1 MSLAPASALGFCRTT
16 TVRQTSPRECQERGV
31 PVAWAGGC
39 VGYRVDPRLLPPGVS
54 FEQLRSAFRTAARRW
69 ESVICDTRTGAG
81 PSIAFVELPGVA
93 EPVGFFRNQTNH
105 NTFAFRDTWP
115 ADDDHDVRAI
125 AVTLVRFNPRTGV
138 ILDADMEFNLRGF
151 EFTFDPQPVTDA
163 RHLPTVILHELGHV
177 LGLAHSPVPTA
188 VMWSEKVGARDAL
201 TLDDAQGVCTV
212 YPPGR
217 VATCEHEPVVHND
230 LGGAGWY
237 CATRPGARSGRAW
250 AAWAALVAAW
260 VARWRRRGRWR
271 MGGGIESE

>member
-151 EFTFDPQPVTDA
+151 EFT
-163 RHLPTVILHELGHV
+163 
-177 LGLAHSPVPTA
+177 SVP
-188 VMWSEKVGARDAL
+188 
-201 TLDDAQGVCTV
+201 
-212 YPPGR
+212 
-217 VATCEHEPVVHND
+217 
-230 LGGAGWY
+230 
-237 CATRPGARSGRAW
+237 RP
-250 AAWAALVAAW
+250 
-260 VARWRRRGRWR
+260 
-271 MGGGIESE
+271 